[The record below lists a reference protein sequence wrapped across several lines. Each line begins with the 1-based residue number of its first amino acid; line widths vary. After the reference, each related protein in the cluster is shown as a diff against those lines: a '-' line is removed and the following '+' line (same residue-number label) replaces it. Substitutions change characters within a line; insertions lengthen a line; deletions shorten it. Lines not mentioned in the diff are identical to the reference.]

1 MRGWIYV
8 HSADDYAKWA
18 AENLT
23 AEAKPAD
30 AAASDAKKDS
40 TPADTTG
47 GKAKK

>member
-8 HSADDYAKWA
+8 HTPEDYQKWA

-23 AEAKPAD
+23 AEAKPAE
-30 AAASDAKKDS
+30 A
-40 TPADTTG
+40 TPAAEPAKPAETKTG